1 MADNYTEKKKP
12 NDEQNAQSNRPAN
25 MLAFIERE
33 RQQFKTDLMQGM
45 REAFAEA
52 LKHHEGDTALAFR
65 HLHMVATKHFAL
77 DKEFL
82 IELIAGVIAEAIYD
96 ELTDEQKEAL
106 RNDRLDNN

>member
-1 MADNYTEKKKP
+1 MADNYTEKKNP
-12 NDEQNAQSNRPAN
+12 NAEQNAQSNRPAN

-52 LKHHEGDTALAFR
+52 LKHHDGDTVLAFR
-65 HLHMVATKHFAL
+65 HLHLVTTKRFAI
-77 DKEFL
+77 DKGFL
-82 IELIAGVIAEAIYD
+82 FKLTAGVIAEAIYD

-106 RNDRLDNN
+106 RNDTGF

>member
-1 MADNYTEKKKP
+1 MADNYTEKKNP
-12 NDEQNAQSNRPAN
+12 NAEQNAQSNRPAN

-52 LKHHEGDTALAFR
+52 LKHHDGDTVLAFR
-65 HLHMVATKHFAL
+65 HLHLVTTKRFAL
-77 DKEFL
+77 DKGFL
-82 IELIAGVIAEAIYD
+82 FKLTAGVIAEAIYD

-106 RNDRLDNN
+106 RNDTGF